1 MSDLRKQIEYW
12 KKSADRDWDTAEFLL
27 KTKHYDTCLFFC
39 HLTLEKIL
47 KGLVAARIRKPA
59 PFTHDLAKLSI
70 EADIILSEEQIQN
83 LRIITGFNIA
93 TRYDDAK
100 FSFYKQCTKSYTE
113 KYFNISKN
121 LYLWLKKQFPKK

>member
-1 MSDLRKQIEYW
+1 MSDLQKQVDYW
-12 KKSADRDWDTAEFLL
+12 TKSAKRDWDTAEFLL
-27 KTKHYDTCLFFC
+27 KTKRYDACLFFC

-47 KGLVAARIRKPA
+47 KGLVAARTGKPA

-70 EADIILSEEQIQN
+70 EAHIVLDEEQIKN